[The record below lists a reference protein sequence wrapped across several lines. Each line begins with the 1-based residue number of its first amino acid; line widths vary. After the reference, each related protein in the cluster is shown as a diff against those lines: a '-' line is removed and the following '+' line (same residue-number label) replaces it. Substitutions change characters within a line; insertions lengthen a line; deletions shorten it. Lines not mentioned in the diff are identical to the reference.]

1 MVDVI
6 WLWALVT
13 VGVIGAIAVVASGRW
28 GSMADVDE
36 DRPDA
41 LISAGSL
48 TGEQI
53 KDVRFTHSVRGYRQD
68 EVDTLLDLVAAE
80 LDRRESLLRQANIGV
95 DQSRAETDAR
105 PIETDAPASGAGH
118 GDVSTPAARA
128 SDVDEDGHP
137 GYPWDEARSGR
148 DDVSRSGDD
157 PGYRRDTRAPGA
169 GRTAEPPP
177 MP

>member
-28 GSMADVDE
+28 GSMVDVDE

-80 LDRRESLLRQANIGV
+80 LDRRDSMLRQANAGG
-95 DQSRAETDAR
+95 DQTRAQTDGSAR
-105 PIETDAPASGAGH
+105 GTGPGDAAVPASAPDADDEAEHGGYPWTDVADQH
-118 GDVSTPAARA
+118 GDVGRPADAA
-128 SDVDEDGHP
+128 AYEAGDVGHP
-137 GYPWDEARSGR
+137 GH
-148 DDVSRSGDD
+148 
-157 PGYRRDTRAPGA
+157 
-169 GRTAEPPP
+169 GRTAGPPSGR
-177 MP
+177 

>member
-41 LISAGSL
+41 LVSAGYL

-80 LDRRESLLRQANIGV
+80 LDRRESMLRQANIGLE
-95 DQSRAETDAR
+95 QTRPQAGSRGR
-105 PIETDAPASGAGH
+105 AGT
-118 GDVSTPAARA
+118 GDSAGPGRKPSVE
-128 SDVDEDGHP
+128 DEENP
-137 GYPWDEARSGR
+137 SGYPWDDAGYQG
-148 DDVSRSGDD
+148 DDADRSGDS
-157 PGYRRDTRAPGA
+157 
-169 GRTAEPPP
+169 RTAEPPP
-177 MP
+177 VT